1 MVHDELQKVVVSVK
15 TNQKKIALNLL
26 IVMWCL
32 QVSLARGA
40 TPLSRGSKVVHVDSK
55 IKR

>member
-15 TNQKKIALNLL
+15 TNKKIALNLL

-32 QVSLARGA
+32 QVSLSRGA

>member
-32 QVSLARGA
+32 QVSLSRGA
-40 TPLSRGSKVVHVDSK
+40 TPLSSGSKVVHVDSK